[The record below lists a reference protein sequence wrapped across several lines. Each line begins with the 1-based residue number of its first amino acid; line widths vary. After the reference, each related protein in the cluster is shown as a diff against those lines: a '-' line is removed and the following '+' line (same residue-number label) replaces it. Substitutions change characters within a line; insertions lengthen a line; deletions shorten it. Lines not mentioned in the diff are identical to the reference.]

1 MPQAISHYRKI
12 HSRHQRNILFYK
24 QLANFKGKRVEIY
37 TIGDSNSNV
46 ETGILT
52 DIVTSIGENGIF
64 VLLDEKK
71 LINIRH
77 IIKIIVKE

>member
-1 MPQAISHYRKI
+1 MI
-12 HSRHQRNILFYK
+12 FYK
-24 QLANFKGKRVEIY
+24 QLANFKGQRVEIY
-37 TIGDSNSNV
+37 TIGDSSSNV
-46 ETGILT
+46 ETGIFT

>member
-1 MPQAISHYRKI
+1 MI
-12 HSRHQRNILFYK
+12 FYK
-24 QLANFKGKRVEIY
+24 QLANFKGQRVEIY
-37 TIGDSNSNV
+37 TTGDSNSNV

-52 DIVTSIGENGIF
+52 DIVTSIGENGVF
-64 VLLDEKK
+64 VMLDDKK

>member
-1 MPQAISHYRKI
+1 MYNIYERNKI
-12 HSRHQRNILFYK
+12 MIFYK

>member
-1 MPQAISHYRKI
+1 MI
-12 HSRHQRNILFYK
+12 FYK

>member
-1 MPQAISHYRKI
+1 MF
-12 HSRHQRNILFYK
+12 FYK
-24 QLANFKGKRVEIY
+24 QLANFKGQRVEVY

-52 DIVTSIGENGIF
+52 DIVTSIGENGVF
-64 VLLDEKK
+64 VMLDDKK

-77 IIKIIVKE
+77 IIKIIVKD

>member
-1 MPQAISHYRKI
+1 MYNIYERDKI
-12 HSRHQRNILFYK
+12 MIFYK

-37 TIGDSNSNV
+37 TIGDSSSNV
-46 ETGILT
+46 ETGIFT

-71 LINIRH
+71 LFNIRH

>member
-1 MPQAISHYRKI
+1 MI
-12 HSRHQRNILFYK
+12 FYK
-24 QLANFKGKRVEIY
+24 QLASFKGKRVEIY

-52 DIVTSIGENGIF
+52 DIVTSLGENGVF

-77 IIKIIVKE
+77 IIKIIVKD